1 MESGLRDTKKF
12 GFWDNQNSEPV
23 IILNDSTIYIGLE
36 KSKLFFEPLDLDD
49 SKLNELTPSLDCKRH
64 DLFGRAKWRCR
75 S

>member
-49 SKLNELTPSLDCKRH
+49 SKLNELIPLTEKIRLI
-64 DLFGRAKWRCR
+64 W
-75 S
+75 